1 MISRSLL
8 IGLALVGLVGCDSS
22 TSTSTTDAATSAPAT
37 ASAPAAPAKPAN
49 PYAGKNV
56 TYIVTTN
63 AGGGYDAYAR
73 LIGKYLA
80 KYLGAENVLIEN
92 IPGAGH
98 IVGTNTLW
106 KAKPDGLTIGTFNAG
121 LIYNQILARDTMQF
135 DLKQFTW
142 IGKAAGEPRSI
153 VVSKSCPVQSM
164 QDLLNSK
171 ETIKFSSAGIG
182 SASYT
187 ETKLLAEALKLPL
200 EVLPGF
206 DGTEG
211 EMSMMRGEVCGQ
223 FGSTSSLQPF
233 VNAGEGH
240 FILTVGGTIEGVPN
254 VWEFVKDGDDH
265 AKGII
270 SLVEALAK
278 LGRVTAAP
286 PGLPK
291 ELYDQLLAA
300 YKSSLT
306 DPAFLAEAE
315 KLGYPIET
323 GYGEDVHTLVVNAL
337 NQSPATVE
345 LLSQTMKIE
354 EE

>member
-1 MISRSLL
+1 MINRYITCALVM
-8 IGLALVGLVGCDSS
+8 LALTGCDSS
-22 TSTSTTDAATSAPAT
+22 APTSTAPAQSGT
-37 ASAPAAPAKPAN
+37 PAVSAESSTNAAVN
-49 PYAGKNV
+49 PFAGKNV

-73 LIGKYLA
+73 LIGKFMA
-80 KYLGAENVLIEN
+80 KYLGAENVIIEN

-121 LIYNQILARDTMQF
+121 LIYNQIIHRDTLQF
-135 DLKQFTW
+135 DMKEFVW

-153 VVSKSCPVQSM
+153 VISKTCQVQTM
-164 QDLLNSK
+164 QELIDSK

-187 ETKLLAEALKLPL
+187 DTKLLAEALKLPL
-200 EVLPGF
+200 EVLAGF

-223 FGSTSSLQPF
+223 FGTTSSLQPF

-240 FILTVGGTIEGVPN
+240 FIMTVGGTIDGVPN
-254 VWEFVKDGDDH
+254 VWEFVKDDR
-265 AKGII
+265 AKSIV

-278 LGRVTAAP
+278 LGRITAAP
-286 PGLPK
+286 PGLPP
-291 ELYDQLLAA
+291 ELYEQLLAA

-306 DPAFLAEAE
+306 DPDLLAEAE
-315 KLGYPIET
+315 KLGFPIET
-323 GYGEDVHTLVVNAL
+323 AFGEEVKTLVVNAL
-337 NQSPATVE
+337 NQAPETVE
-345 LLSQTMKIE
+345 LLAQTVKIE
-354 EE
+354 DE